1 MPRTFFAAAML
12 AMANAYKYVERQ
24 GTKIVYRPDVDID

>member
-12 AMANAYKYVERQ
+12 AMAGAIQLEEIQ

>member
-12 AMANAYKYVERQ
+12 AMAEAYKNGRRQ
-24 GTKIVYRPDVDID
+24 DTKIVYRPDVDLD